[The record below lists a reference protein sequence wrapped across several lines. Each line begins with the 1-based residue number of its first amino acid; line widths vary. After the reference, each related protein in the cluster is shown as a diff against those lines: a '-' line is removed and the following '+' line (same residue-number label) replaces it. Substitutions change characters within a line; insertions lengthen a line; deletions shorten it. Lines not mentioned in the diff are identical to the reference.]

1 MYQKNL
7 NDANNTN
14 GNWNKSTREKD
25 WMLILADWGI
35 IKINSKLL
43 LFSDHRTNKYL
54 LELFGDISK
63 DNQKEKRI
71 TNLETIQNKS
81 QSRTSYID
89 KKNTLLP
96 EKCAIDN

>member
-54 LELFGDISK
+54 PWFFGLISK
-63 DNQKEKRI
+63 DNEKEKRI

-81 QSRTSYID
+81 QSRTCYID
-89 KKNTLLP
+89 KKNTLLT

>member
-1 MYQKNL
+1 M
-7 NDANNTN
+7 
-14 GNWNKSTREKD
+14 
-25 WMLILADWGI
+25 

-54 LELFGDISK
+54 PLLFACISK
-63 DNQKEKRI
+63 DNEKEKRI

-81 QSRTSYID
+81 QWRTCNID
-89 KKNTLLP
+89 KKNTLLT

>member
-1 MYQKNL
+1 
-7 NDANNTN
+7 
-14 GNWNKSTREKD
+14 
-25 WMLILADWGI
+25 MLILADWGI

-54 LELFGDISK
+54 PKLYGNISK
-63 DNQKEKRI
+63 DNEKEKRI

-81 QSRTSYID
+81 QSRTCYID
-89 KKNTLLP
+89 KKTTLLP

>member
-35 IKINSKLL
+35 TKINSKLRL
-43 LFSDHRTNKYL
+43 YSDHRTNKYL
-54 LELFGDISK
+54 PSLSGDISK
-63 DNQKEKRI
+63 DNVKEKRI

-81 QSRTSYID
+81 QLRTCYID
-89 KKNTLLP
+89 KKSTLLP

>member
-54 LELFGDISK
+54 PCLNGDISEDK
-63 DNQKEKRI
+63 EKEKRI
-71 TNLETIQNKS
+71 TNLETIQNKP
-81 QSRTSYID
+81 QSGTCEID
-89 KKNTLLP
+89 KKINLLT